1 MVWIEFMVSSALLTL
16 AAYQLAR
23 AGDIIALRTRLGGLF
38 VGTILLAGATS
49 LPEVLTTVSSIA
61 QGMPD
66 LAAGNLLGSN
76 MFNMFL
82 LAVLDVVHYKHRL
95 LRKAALKHTLSGS
108 LAVFLISLVVLFIV
122 ADLDLQVGWVGLD
135 SLMLILAY
143 LGATWLMQN
152 QVQSQALSVSTSEQG
167 TIDPR
172 LPTLRTAVLI
182 FLLASGALLVLT
194 PWMVNAAGRIAT
206 LTGLG
211 TTFIGSTLVAMVT
224 SLPEMVTTFAA
235 ARLGADD
242 MAIGN
247 LFGSNMFNMAALGVT
262 DFFFLEGR
270 FLGSIDDSFLLVAM
284 LGLVMTV
291 MGLVGNIAR
300 LQRRIFILEIDALGL
315 ILLYLGGMWLL
326 YLRGAG

>member
-38 VGTILLAGATS
+38 VGTILLASATS

-66 LAAGNLLGSN
+66 LAAGNLLGS
-76 MFNMFL
+76 NMFL

>member
-38 VGTILLAGATS
+38 VGTILLASATS

>member
-152 QVQSQALSVSTSEQG
+152 QVQSQALSVGTSEQE

-172 LPTLRTAVLI
+172 LPTLRTAVLV